1 MFSPLFGGWSLGARG
16 ISPLDFSPPYGIL
29 PSPNARQEQ
38 EMEEELYRKVVS
50 AVPLLRPLDRDELSE
65 IIGISRLIKVRQG
78 VTVIKEGEQGASVYI
93 IVAGQARV
101 VKKLPKG
108 KTKVLAE
115 LGPGEVF
122 GEMALIDSSPRSA
135 SVVTLAESVLYELD
149 LDEFNKL
156 RRDYRSSA
164 FKVLRQMAPVMCR
177 RLRQINEISKE
188 MLKASAP
195 ANIQEAAERLLNY

>member
-1 MFSPLFGGWSLGARG
+1 
-16 ISPLDFSPPYGIL
+16 
-29 PSPNARQEQ
+29 
-38 EMEEELYRKVVS
+38 MEDDLYRKVVS
-50 AVPLLRPLDRDELSE
+50 AVPLLRPLDNDELSE

-78 VTVIKEGEQGASVYI
+78 VTVIKEGEQGSSVYI
-93 IVAGQARV
+93 IVGGRARV

-108 KTKVLAE
+108 KTKILAE

-122 GEMALIDSSPRSA
+122 GEMALIDASPRSA
-135 SVVTLAESVLYELD
+135 SVVTLAESVLYEMD

-156 RRDYRSSA
+156 RREYHSSA

-177 RLRQINEISKE
+177 RLRQLNETTKE

-195 ANIQEAAERLLNY
+195 ANIQEAAERLLDY